1 MRFSLSQSKKKL
13 RLEGYNFLK
22 KHNIKLPSHENVFI
36 VFENLDITGT
46 PTLFGWMTE
55 WDGKNDWIDKILT
68 LGSLV
73 MWINCIEL
81 PPRLNQF
88 VIICRT
94 L

>member
-46 PTLFGWMTE
+46 PTLFG
-55 WDGKNDWIDKILT
+55 
-68 LGSLV
+68 
-73 MWINCIEL
+73 
-81 PPRLNQF
+81 
-88 VIICRT
+88 
-94 L
+94 